1 VTQQTQQTQ
10 HRFPW
15 RVTAVVAA
23 IVIAT
28 TAVAGVI
35 LARNGV
41 QQANPSEP
49 SIFTPAPDLLPI
61 EKKRQVTLLVQV
73 RDRRQELASSVLIGA
88 GGDTGFIAELLLPRD
103 LLLPTT
109 PPVLLKDTNGPR
121 GPVSAQGPLQVLLGV
136 QIDAAI
142 ELDRLAWA
150 GLIDSGAAL
159 TDPELGQD
167 AATFPLVLDKVL
179 ASLPPDEQTIGQL
192 LTSLGSMAPTSV
204 TNEDASHLLALVG
217 EGARTLPVKRQVLP
231 VTYIRGGS
239 TPVATTRQPEAGS
252 VVSELFPKAPLQ
264 PGHDGPVRVVLE
276 QCGSTVGGVITARA
290 ELGRAG
296 FGVVLGHACGTAP
309 SSAVY
314 VPAGTPEAVQHG
326 RDVAT
331 ALGLPAASVVV
342 DSAPDGV
349 VDVRVRL
356 GSDYSPV

>member
-192 LTSLGSMAPTSV
+192 LTSLGSMAPTS
-204 TNEDASHLLALVG
+204 
-217 EGARTLPVKRQVLP
+217 GARTLPVKRQVLP